1 MKLDKAE
8 WLISGGILFGLFF
21 GLMGWWQFVGI
32 IGYVVVFGIGLYA
45 GKELQKRKN
54 SRKD

>member
-54 SRKD
+54 SRND